1 MLNMI
6 ILEVTC
12 QRSNGGCDHMCS
24 DAVIGVNC
32 SCYDGYQLVDNQNCT
47 GKLYCIANMYPY

>member
-1 MLNMI
+1 
-6 ILEVTC
+6 
-12 QRSNGGCDHMCS
+12 MCS

-47 GKLYCIANMYPY
+47 GKLYCIANMYPYKYCGTVQLDLNLKHACG